1 MANNCY
7 NSITLNGGKFS
18 LKPLF
23 EAIEKTLND
32 SDDEYTN
39 MLHGSNFWKLL
50 SFSFAKYGEE
60 GFDVYAEYGSKWF
73 EVSEYEFQE
82 ESNIIILSG
91 DSAWSPVIQ
100 LVQKLAKFY
109 KLEQAYI
116 EYEESGADFG
126 GSCTINSE
134 GITIEEE
141 SYTYRVWC
149 WKQGSLE
156 LEEIARDIVDCD
168 MSIFEFY
175 LESKELFKLF
185 NTSDIKSLVKEV
197 NNFKKDLDG

>member
-116 EYEESGADFG
+116 NMKNQEQ
-126 GSCTINSE
+126 I
-134 GITIEEE
+134 
-141 SYTYRVWC
+141 
-149 WKQGSLE
+149 
-156 LEEIARDIVDCD
+156 
-168 MSIFEFY
+168 
-175 LESKELFKLF
+175 
-185 NTSDIKSLVKEV
+185 LVV
-197 NNFKKDLDG
+197 VVL